1 MNLRLLPALLLLAAP
16 VALRAAEQGE
26 LLSSN
31 AWTTVDFPAAGTV
44 EWKGD
49 TLVIG
54 MGEML
59 TGVVATNNVPVM
71 NYEIQLE
78 ARRTMGSDF
87 FCGLTFPIATNHC
100 TIIMGGWGGGI
111 LGMSS
116 IDGLDASE
124 NQTSKFMTFDDNRWY
139 ALRVRV
145 TPGMISAWLDGKA
158 FIDEFETEGHR
169 LHMRHGDIEKC
180 IPLGIATWQTR
191 GEIRNI
197 RLIRLPEPPVDKV
210 P

>member
-1 MNLRLLPALLLLAAP
+1 MKHLPVLFLLAAP
-16 VALRAAEQGE
+16 FAAPAADTPVVLG
-26 LLSSN
+26 SN
-31 AWTTVDFPAAGTV
+31 AWSVVDFPAGGKV
-44 EWKGD
+44 EWQGD
-49 TLVIG
+49 TLVLG

-87 FCGLTFPIATNHC
+87 FCGLTFPVSTNHC

-124 NQTSKFMTFDDNRWY
+124 NQTSKFMTFEDNRWY
-139 ALRVRV
+139 TLRLRV
-145 TPGMISAWLDGKA
+145 TPGKISAWLDGKA
-158 FIDEFETEGHR
+158 FIDELETEGHR
-169 LHMRHGDIEKC
+169 LHMRHGEIERC
-180 IPLGIATWQTR
+180 IPLGLATWQTK
-191 GEIRNI
+191 GEIRNV
-197 RLIRLPEPPVDKV
+197 RLTRLPAP
-210 P
+210 